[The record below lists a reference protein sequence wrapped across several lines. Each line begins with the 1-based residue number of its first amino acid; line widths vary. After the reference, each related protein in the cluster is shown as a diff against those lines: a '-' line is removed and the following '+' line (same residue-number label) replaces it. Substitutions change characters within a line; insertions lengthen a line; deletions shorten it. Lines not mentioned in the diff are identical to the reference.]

1 VTERSGAGAWR
12 RCRWLVPAVGL
23 AVLAG
28 TPARAQVV
36 SAGLSGAPVVN
47 LGTFDDG
54 RSLATGWHVGV
65 SARLDLRSRPWGLQ
79 ADVGVASS
87 AYEEGTREGSVQS
100 WNAGLGAFYRL
111 GAVTAP
117 VRPYAIL
124 GIGVYYVEEPERNL
138 ITPAWNA
145 GVGAEVGRGAL
156 RGFVEARYHYVFT
169 WGSDLQY
176 VPLSVGLRYAINP

>member
-1 VTERSGAGAWR
+1 MKLER
-12 RCRWLVPAVGL
+12 L
-23 AVLAG
+23 ALGFTVAAFVLAG
-28 TPARAQVV
+28 TPVRAQVM
-36 SAGLSGAPVVN
+36 SAGLAGAPVVN

-54 RSLATGWHVGV
+54 RSLAAGWHVGV
-65 SARLDLRSRPWGLQ
+65 SARLDLRSRPFGLQ
-79 ADVGVASS
+79 ADVGVANS
-87 AYEEGTREGSVQS
+87 AYEEGTREGTVQS
-100 WNAGLGAFYRL
+100 WNAGAAAFYRFA
-111 GAVTAP
+111 AVTAT

-145 GVGAEVGRGAL
+145 GLGAEVGKGAL

-176 VPLSVGLRYAINP
+176 VPLSVGLRYAFNP